1 MRTRQATSNNF
12 RKQLEAKESGLT
24 DGTSPGGQRQQSSLQ
39 ADEDPKEIEEDLQE
53 LQTNVRSINQKLDSL
68 PVNYVHKE

>member
-24 DGTSPGGQRQQSSLQ
+24 DGTSPGGQRQQSALE
-39 ADEDPKEIEEDLQE
+39 ADEDPKEIEED
-53 LQTNVRSINQKLDSL
+53 V
-68 PVNYVHKE
+68 